1 MNDTSIQISKSDIEQ
16 FANSFYAQ
24 GKSAL
29 ECFNMSWES
38 LSELEMVIQN
48 AVLRKDHSEI
58 CTDLIEVKYSKGGK
72 MKTQF
77 KVGDKT
83 MRLSSNDN
91 QFTLCELVEVTN
103 KESKSFGEVQERN
116 HRYFPKL
123 DQVARRLIH
132 IGVDGLGELDL
143 QDFPEMM
150 DSLVKQICNSI
161 EAGK

>member
-1 MNDTSIQISKSDIEQ
+1 
-16 FANSFYAQ
+16 
-24 GKSAL
+24 
-29 ECFNMSWES
+29 
-38 LSELEMVIQN
+38 
-48 AVLRKDHSEI
+48 
-58 CTDLIEVKYSKGGK
+58 

-77 KVGDKT
+77 KVSDKT

-123 DQVARRLIH
+123 DQVVRRLIH
-132 IGVDGLGELDL
+132 IGVDNFGELDL

-150 DSLVKQICNSI
+150 DSLVEQICNSI